1 MNPMKKT
8 LMTLAML
15 ALAQQSHALELPATV
30 VSGRQMI
37 RLDFKLTSAG
47 ETMATMS
54 ASVPDGGA
62 LSTGLLD
69 SSTPYLASAEYG
81 QGKPKEVYK
90 HLDFGDNLILSP
102 AFDEQGKIKVMVS
115 FNRSAPFGDDVVAS
129 GGMSFPLVGSQNK
142 YFMQKLVLDSG
153 KSTSVALTKGSEGDD
168 AVILELTATASER
181 G

>member
-1 MNPMKKT
+1 MKKT
-8 LMTLAML
+8 AMAL
-15 ALAQQSHALELPATV
+15 ALLAQLATQSQALELPATV

-37 RLDFKLTSAG
+37 KLDFKLISAG
-47 ETMATMS
+47 ETLATMS

-102 AFDEQGKIKVMVS
+102 AFDEQGKIKVIVN
-115 FNRSAPFGDDVVAS
+115 FNRSAPLGDDVAAS
-129 GGMSFPLVGSQNK
+129 GGMTVSLVGSQNK

-153 KSTSVALTKGSEGDD
+153 KSTSVAVAKGSEGDD
-168 AVILELTATASER
+168 AVILELTATAAER